1 MPKSIRVR
9 TTPNGDD
16 KYIKVELK
24 QDFDLLEILSLKLRQ
39 EDVYQNFCSN
49 YGVVAGRVS
58 VNNGFGLPNVKVSIF
73 IPITPED

>member
-1 MPKSIRVR
+1 MSKSIRVR

-24 QDFDLLEILSLKLRQ
+24 QDFDLLEILSLKLKQ

-49 YGVVAGRVS
+49 YWNDRCVC
-58 VNNGFGLPNVKVSIF
+58 
-73 IPITPED
+73 